1 MKENFKTTKKIL
13 SNTEYYVQ
21 FSEEE
26 LQKLNIKQGDKFSW
40 EINDDGV
47 LLKKYEKLDID
58 LSLFSRELLEFIIIE
73 SNNKNLTISEFIEE
87 ILETYIKNN
96 TVIDTLTR

>member
-1 MKENFKTTKKIL
+1 MKENFKTIKKVL

-87 ILETYIKNN
+87 ILESFIKNN